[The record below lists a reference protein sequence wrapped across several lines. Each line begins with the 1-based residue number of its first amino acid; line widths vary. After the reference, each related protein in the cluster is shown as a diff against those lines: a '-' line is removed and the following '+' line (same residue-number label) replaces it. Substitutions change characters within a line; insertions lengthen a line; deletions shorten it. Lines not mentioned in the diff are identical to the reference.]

1 MRLRHT
7 LGAAI
12 GAVALIVII
21 PTSAHALD
29 GNFLYQYG
37 DPGTPTAALLE
48 QPAAGECI
56 NIPEVEGKS
65 DTAFAPSNSVQGADA
80 NVYTEEDCQ
89 GTSSTLAEGT
99 QLGTEVTFKSVYFE
113 QTGT

>member
-12 GAVALIVII
+12 GAVALIVAI
-21 PTSAHALD
+21 PSSAHALD
-29 GNFLYQYG
+29 GSFLYQYG
-37 DPGTPTAALLE
+37 DSANPTAALLE
-48 QPAAGECI
+48 QPGAGECI

-65 DTAFAPSNSVQGADA
+65 DTAFAPNNSVQGADA

-89 GTSSTLAEGT
+89 GTPTTLAEGT
-99 QLGTEVTFKSVYFE
+99 QLGPEVTFKSVYFE
-113 QTGT
+113 QTEA